1 MPFHFHWD
9 DFSDAFSGD
18 FLRYETEKELHPNE
32 GCAPFYITEILTE
45 GIRWTGCP
53 IR

>member
-18 FLRYETEKELHPNE
+18 FLRSETEK
-32 GCAPFYITEILTE
+32 GAAPE
-45 GIRWTGCP
+45 
-53 IR
+53 

>member
-18 FLRYETEKELHPNE
+18 FLKYETEKGAVPE
-32 GCAPFYITEILTE
+32 
-45 GIRWTGCP
+45 
-53 IR
+53 